1 MTNRL
6 ALSSTAVHQ
15 FHRLPADGQERLRK
29 GFAALVADPLTPRS
43 GADIKRLAGTNP
55 VKHRL
60 RVGDYRVVYTVHDG
74 LVQVVEIFTR
84 GRGYRFD

>member
-1 MTNRL
+1 MTHRVV
-6 ALSSTAVHQ
+6 LSSTAVHQ
-15 FHRLPADGQERLRK
+15 FRRLTADGQTRLRK
-29 GFAALVADPLTPRS
+29 GFEALVADPLTPRS

-55 VKHRL
+55 AKHRL
-60 RVGDYRVVYTVHDG
+60 RVGDYRVVYTVHEG